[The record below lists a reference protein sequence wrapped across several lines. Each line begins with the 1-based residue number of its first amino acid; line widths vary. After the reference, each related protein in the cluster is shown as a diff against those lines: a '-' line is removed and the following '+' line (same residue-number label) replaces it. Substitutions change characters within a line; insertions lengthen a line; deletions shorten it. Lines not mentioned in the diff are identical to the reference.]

1 MKKILAIALLLA
13 MSGTAFANFAPVNRS
28 LTELQ
33 PVDEPIGT
41 AVAATQ
47 REAAYFSA
55 PKPAYGQVF
64 QCTPRDMMFFTGLIR
79 YARACD

>member
-13 MSGTAFANFAPVNRS
+13 MSGSAMAKFSPVDRG
-28 LTELQ
+28 LTELL
-33 PVDEPIGT
+33 PADEPI
-41 AVAATQ
+41 AATETASQ

-55 PKPAYGQVF
+55 PPPAYGQIF
-64 QCTPRDMMFFTGLIR
+64 QCRPRDMVFFTGLIR